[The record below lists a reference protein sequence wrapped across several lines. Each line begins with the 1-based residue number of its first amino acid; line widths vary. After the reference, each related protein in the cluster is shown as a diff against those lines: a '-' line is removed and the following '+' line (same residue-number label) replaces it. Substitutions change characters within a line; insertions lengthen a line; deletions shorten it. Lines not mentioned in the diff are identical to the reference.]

1 MTSRRDF
8 LRTGGMALAGLA
20 ISKSIFGNIL
30 SPALSSKA
38 SPLQPSDI
46 TYVSKRPILA
56 KRNFTSKAVEEVIH
70 QIKPKIKNPK
80 LAWMFENCYPNTLD
94 TTVEFEMKNGRPDTF
109 VITGDIEAMWLRDSS
124 AQVFPYLPLASK
136 DSQLSLMIEGI
147 IRRQSW
153 CINLDPYAN
162 AFNKGATGSEWDKD
176 HTKMIPE
183 LHERKWEIDSLC
195 YPIRLAYHYWKTTGN
210 TTMFD
215 ETWKSAMKRVYET
228 FLEQQRKKGTMDTA
242 YSFTRDTDKQ
252 SDTVLNKGFGSP
264 VNPVGLIC
272 SSFRPSDDSTLFSF
286 LIPSNL
292 FAVESLN
299 QLVEISN
306 KVTGDMSFA
315 SKCKALAKEVFQAVN
330 QYGIATHPKYGRV
343 YAYEVDGFGG
353 HVFMDDANVPNL
365 LGLPYLCSFIK
376 VSDPIYKN
384 TRRLVLGSDN
394 PYFFKGKAA
403 AGVGGP
409 HVGIDWIWP
418 MSFIMQALTSTDEQE
433 IGQCLQTLIR
443 TDAETGFIHEAF
455 HKDDSMKFSRPW
467 FAWANTLFGE
477 LIIKVANEHK
487 VLLSVE

>member
-1 MTSRRDF
+1 MSSRRDF
-8 LRTGGMALAGLA
+8 LRSGGLALAGLA
-20 ISKSIFGNIL
+20 MSRSLFAGTITSKDAAGM
-30 SPALSSKA
+30 
-38 SPLQPSDI
+38 
-46 TYVSKRPILA
+46 TYVSKRPELA
-56 KRNFTSKAVEEVIH
+56 KRNFTSKAVEEEIAKIKP
-70 QIKPKIKNPK
+70 QIKSPK

-94 TTVEFEMKNGRPDTF
+94 TTVEFAMKNGKPDTF
-109 VITGDIEAMWLRDSS
+109 VITGDIHAMWLRDSS

-147 IRRQSW
+147 IRRQSFY
-153 CINLDPYAN
+153 INLDPYAN

-195 YPIRLAYHYWKTTGN
+195 YTIRLAYYYWKQTGN
-210 TTMFD
+210 AAMFD
-215 ETWKSAMKRVYET
+215 ANWRSAVKRIYET
-228 FLEQQRKKGTMDTA
+228 FVEQQRKNGTMDTP
-242 YSFTRDTDKQ
+242 YTFTRDTDKQ

-264 VNPVGLIC
+264 VKPVGLIC

-299 QLVEISN
+299 QLAEIST
-306 KVTGDMSFA
+306 KVTGDLDFA
-315 SKCKALAKEVFQAVN
+315 AQCSALAKEVLAAVD
-330 QYGIATHPKYGRV
+330 QYAVVTHPKYGKV

-376 VSDPIYKN
+376 VTDPVYQN
-384 TRRLVLGSDN
+384 TRRLVLSSDN
-394 PYFFKGKAA
+394 PYFFSGKAA

-409 HVGIDWIWP
+409 HVGLDWIWP
-418 MSFIMQALTSTDEQE
+418 MSFIMQALTSTNEQE
-433 IGQCLQTLIR
+433 IGMCLKTLVA
-443 TDAETGFIHEAF
+443 TDADTGFMHETF
-455 HKDDSMKFSRPW
+455 HKDDASKFTRPW

-477 LIIKVANEHK
+477 LIIKIAKDHK
-487 VLLSVE
+487 ALLSA